1 MESVCLVAKM
11 EQKRIIHI
19 ELLRIFSLLCVILF
33 HAIGMLYNKFPL
45 EKLTFLGNKVQQIS
59 ILLVGI
65 AVPLF
70 MFIAGY
76 LYKPVKR
83 KEIILFIK
91 KKIVRLLLPY
101 AIFTVLIMLSSGFF
115 SFTMLL
121 GGGFYHLWFLTAL
134 FWCFMISLCINYSN
148 RIAYLIL
155 PVSLGC
161 SMICLPEFLGIQ
173 DFVQWYYYFALGAL
187 IKSHPRILT
196 TIRRYYI
203 EIPFILFYIIIFSS
217 IPFHYRVPSIIHTLA
232 ISVLIIAI
240 WGLIEHFVNNIN
252 IIKKYNE
259 VILSIGKCSMGIY
272 ILHYWFLIYLLSDTI
287 LSILKISILI
297 KEHLF
302 LVILMITL
310 VTFTFCYIVTMICRK
325 NKYGKVLLG

>member
-45 EKLTFLGNKVQQIS
+45 EKLTFLGNKIQQIS

-83 KEIILFIK
+83 KEIIIFIRK
-91 KKIVRLLLPY
+91 KVVRLLLPY
-101 AIFTVLIMLSSGFF
+101 TLFTVLIMLSSGFF

-134 FWCFMISLCINYSN
+134 FWCFMISICINYSK
-148 RIAYLIL
+148 RITFLIL

-173 DFVQWYYYFALGAL
+173 DFVQWYYYFVLGAL

-196 TIRRYYI
+196 IIRRYYI
-203 EIPFILFYIIIFSS
+203 GIPFILFYIIIVSL
-217 IPFHYRVPSIIHTLA
+217 IPFHYRVPSILHSLA
-232 ISVLIIAI
+232 ISVLIIAV
-240 WGLIEHFVNNIN
+240 WGLIERVDNIN
-252 IIKKYNE
+252 IIKKYNK

-272 ILHYWFLIYLLSDTI
+272 ILHYWFLIYLLSNTVLQI
-287 LSILKISILI
+287 FKISMLI
-297 KEHLF
+297 KEHL
-302 LVILMITL
+302 LLIILMITL
-310 VTFTFCYIVTMICRK
+310 IAFTFCYIVTMICRK